1 MFSREVALQ
10 EVRHR
15 AVGWT
20 KAATAGDADGPR
32 AAAGPSHARRGFR
45 AAEGHSCTRRGE
57 TWTKRPSS
65 SDPPLPSPAVQDSA
79 CPVCPIRQLPPTAL
93 ARLCDAASLPFE
105 TTHDA
110 RQDEPEF
117 IGQDIAIEALDFGL
131 AVLREGYNLFA
142 VGPSGVGKQTLLC
155 QRLTRR
161 ASDEP
166 RAEDWCYVHNF
177 ADKGRPRALRLPA
190 GRAAA
195 LRADME
201 RTVAELQSA
210 MRAALEGEEYRT
222 RKQKLFRDLEDRQ
235 DKAFRSIERPARE
248 AGVSIT
254 RERDLFAVSPL
265 RDGKVMQPAEFDELP
280 EPEQA
285 RLKALLAPAE
295 DRVDAMLQEFNEWG
309 RRHREALDALE
320 RATASSVGSRVF
332 GELRSK
338 YSDLPAVLDFLA
350 HVEADLADSAEEF
363 IEDESDEGTEPLRRN
378 LPMDPADSSS
388 FELRATVNVFVD
400 QDAAPGAPVV
410 YEDHPT
416 EARLMG
422 RIEYAAQFGS
432 LVADFTLI
440 KPGALQRA
448 RGGFLLM
455 DAARL
460 LENPPAWAA
469 LKRSLR
475 TREIRV
481 ASNAEHPESSPT
493 VSLEP
498 EPIPLDQTKIVL
510 FGERELYDLL
520 AEIDADFLELFK
532 VLVDFED
539 RMDRT
544 PQSEIDYASLVARL
558 IRKDDLSDFSRSAVA
573 RVLDHAARLAEDSG
587 KLSVQMRPI
596 LDLMREADAIAR
608 TRGARLV
615 SSEHVQSAI
624 DAQHRRSGRVR
635 QHILEDVRQGITL
648 IACAGARIGQ
658 INGLSVVKS
667 GEHSFGLTVRITA
680 RAWIGKGELI
690 DIERE
695 VELGGPL
702 HSKGVLILSGLL
714 AARYAT
720 THPLSLSASLVF
732 EQSYASVE
740 GDSASLAEACA
751 LMSALADLPISQ
763 SIAVTGSLSQHGEVQ
778 AIGGVNE
785 KIEGFFDVC
794 CVRGLTGS
802 QGVVIPNSNARHL
815 MLKSELVAAVQA
827 GQFHVWTAETLD
839 DALSLLFGRDM
850 GQRDVH
856 GHFPEGSVNAAIAA
870 RLRAFAENRRRFLGL
885 QAADA

>member
-1 MFSREVALQ
+1 M
-10 EVRHR
+10 
-15 AVGWT
+15 
-20 KAATAGDADGPR
+20 
-32 AAAGPSHARRGFR
+32 
-45 AAEGHSCTRRGE
+45 
-57 TWTKRPSS
+57 
-65 SDPPLPSPAVQDSA
+65 
-79 CPVCPIRQLPPTAL
+79 CPIRSLPPPAL
-93 ARLCDAASLPFE
+93 ARLCEAASLPFE
-105 TTHDA
+105 TTADA
-110 RQDEPEF
+110 RKAEEF
-117 IGQDIAIEALDFGL
+117 IGQGIAIEALDFGL
-131 AVLREGYNLFA
+131 AVRRDGYNMFA
-142 VGPSGVGKQTLLC
+142 IGPSGVGKQTLLR
-155 QRLTRR
+155 QRLTRK
-161 ASDEP
+161 AGDEP

-177 ADKGRPRALRLPA
+177 DNKRRPRALMLPA
-190 GRAAA
+190 GRAVT
-195 LRADME
+195 LRADMD
-201 RTVAELQSA
+201 RTVTELQAA

-222 RKQKLFRDLEDRQ
+222 RKQKLFRDLEERQ
-235 DKAFRSIERPARE
+235 EKAFRSIERPARE

-265 RDGKVMQPAEFDELP
+265 RDGKVMDPAEFDELP
-280 EPEQA
+280 ESERA

-309 RRHREALDALE
+309 RQHREALDALE
-320 RATASSVGSRVF
+320 RATATSVGSRVF
-332 GELRSK
+332 GELRNK
-338 YSDLPAVLDFLA
+338 YSDIPHVLDFLA
-350 HVEADLADSAEEF
+350 DVEADLADSAEEF
-363 IEDESDEGTEPLRRN
+363 IEDESEEATDPRRMPLE
-378 LPMDPADSSS
+378 PADHSS
-388 FELRATVNVFVD
+388 FEQRATINVFVD
-400 QDAAPGAPVV
+400 QSTAQGAPVV
-410 YEDHPT
+410 HEDHPT

-422 RIEYAAQFGS
+422 RIEHTAQFGS
-432 LVADFTLI
+432 LLADFTLI
-440 KPGALQRA
+440 MPGALQRA

-460 LENPPAWAA
+460 LEHPSAWSA

-510 FGERELYDLL
+510 FGERELYDVL
-520 AEIDADFLELFK
+520 AEVDADFLELFK

-544 PQSEIDYASLVARL
+544 SDSEIEYASLLARL
-558 IRKDDLSDFSRSAVA
+558 VVQDDLSDFSRGAIA

-587 KLSVQMRPI
+587 KLSVRMRPI

-608 TRGARLV
+608 GSGSHHV
-615 SSEHVQSAI
+615 SSDHVQAAL
-624 DAQHRRSGRVR
+624 DAQLRRSGRVR

-648 IACAGARIGQ
+648 IDCAGAKIGQ
-658 INGLSVVKS
+658 VNGLSVVKS

-680 RAWIGKGELI
+680 RAWVGKGELI

-751 LMSALADLPISQ
+751 LMSALADMPLNQ
-763 SIAVTGSLSQHGEVQ
+763 AIAVTGSLSQHGDVQ

-794 CVRGLTGS
+794 SVCGLSGS
-802 QGVVIPNSNARHL
+802 QGVVIPSSNARHL
-815 MLKSELVAAVQA
+815 MLKSEVLAAVQA
-827 GQFHVWTAETLD
+827 GQFHVWTADTLD
-839 DALSLLFGRDM
+839 DALSLLLGRDAGERD
-850 GQRDVH
+850 GQ
-856 GHFPEGSVNAAIAA
+856 GNYPQGSVNGAIAA
-870 RLRAFAENRRRFLGL
+870 RLRAFAESSRRFIDPQGPR
-885 QAADA
+885 DPG

>member
-1 MFSREVALQ
+1 MF
-10 EVRHR
+10 
-15 AVGWT
+15 
-20 KAATAGDADGPR
+20 
-32 AAAGPSHARRGFR
+32 
-45 AAEGHSCTRRGE
+45 
-57 TWTKRPSS
+57 
-65 SDPPLPSPAVQDSA
+65 
-79 CPVCPIRQLPPTAL
+79 
-93 ARLCDAASLPFE
+93 
-105 TTHDA
+105 
-110 RQDEPEF
+110 
-117 IGQDIAIEALDFGL
+117 AI
-131 AVLREGYNLFA
+131 
-142 VGPSGVGKQTLLC
+142 GPSGVGKQTLLR
-155 QRLTRR
+155 QRLARK

-177 ADKGRPRALRLPA
+177 DNKRRPQALMLPA
-190 GRAAA
+190 GRAVT
-195 LRADME
+195 LRGDME
-201 RTVAELQSA
+201 RTVTELQAA

-222 RKQKLFRDLEDRQ
+222 RKQKLFRDLEERQ
-235 DKAFRSIERPARE
+235 EKAFRSIERPARE
-248 AGVSIT
+248 SGVSIT

-265 RDGKVMQPAEFDELP
+265 RDGKVMEPAEFDELP
-280 EPEQA
+280 ESEQA
-285 RLKALLAPAE
+285 RLKALLAPVE

-309 RRHREALDALE
+309 RQHREALDALE
-320 RATASSVGSRVF
+320 RVTAASVGSRVF

-338 YSDLPAVLDFLA
+338 YSDLPPVLDFLA
-350 HVEADLADSAEEF
+350 DVEADLADSAEEF
-363 IEDESDEGTEPLRRN
+363 IEDESEEGADPRRMPL
-378 LPMDPADSSS
+378 DPADHSS
-388 FELRATVNVFVD
+388 FEQRATINVFVD
-400 QDAAPGAPVV
+400 QSAAQGAPVV

-422 RIEYAAQFGS
+422 RIEHTAQFGS

-440 KPGALQRA
+440 MPGALQRA

-460 LENPPAWAA
+460 LENPSAWSA
-469 LKRSLR
+469 LKRTLR

-481 ASNAEHPESSPT
+481 ASSAEHSESSPT

-510 FGERELYDLL
+510 FGERELYDVL
-520 AEIDADFLELFK
+520 AEVDADFLELFK

-544 PQSEIDYASLVARL
+544 SDSEIEYASLLARL
-558 IRKDDLSDFSRSAVA
+558 VVQDDLSDFSRGAIA

-587 KLSVQMRPI
+587 KLSVRMRPI

-608 TRGARLV
+608 TSGAHCV
-615 SSEHVQSAI
+615 SADHVQAAL
-624 DAQHRRSGRVR
+624 DAQLRRSGRVR
-635 QHILEDVRQGITL
+635 QHILEDIRQGITL
-648 IACAGARIGQ
+648 IDCAGGKTGQ
-658 INGLSVVKS
+658 VNGLSVVKS

-680 RAWIGKGELI
+680 RAWVGKGELV

-751 LMSALADLPISQ
+751 LMSALADMPVNQ
-763 SIAVTGSLSQHGEVQ
+763 SIAVTGSLSQHGDVQ

-794 CVRGLTGS
+794 CVRGLSGS
-802 QGVVIPNSNARHL
+802 QGVVIPSSNARHL
-815 MLKSELVAAVQA
+815 MLKSELLASVQA
-827 GQFHVWTAETLD
+827 GQFHVWTADTLD
-839 DALSLLFGRDM
+839 DALSLLLGRDA
-850 GQRDVH
+850 GQADAQ
-856 GHFPEGSVNAAIAA
+856 GNYPPGSVNGAIAA
-870 RLRAFAENRRRFLGL
+870 RLRAFAESSRRFI
-885 QAADA
+885 DAQGPRGSG